1 MDTTLIFK
9 RNLEQIKLNK
19 KVIVNEGGQHSS
31 KTYSILQLLIF
42 LSQSCK
48 NKIFTIVG
56 ESIPFLKVG
65 AQRQFLEI
73 LQNENLF
80 DENMWNGSDRVYK
93 MGTNIFEFKAYD
105 VPSKAL
111 GAKRHF
117 LFINEVINIPYE
129 TYQNLEGR
137 TDILTFVDYNPSF
150 EFFIHQKVLQQNNV
164 GYVHSTYKDN
174 KYLPQKIVETI
185 ERYKEYDLNRWNV
198 MGLGVIGSNDGLV
211 FNNWNIIDN
220 FPSSEKITYGMDFG
234 FTNDPSTCISVFKQ
248 GGELYVDEI
257 FYGLGMT
264 NADISDMMV
273 KCNLRKRYDE
283 IYADSAEPKS
293 IDELHKRGWNIK
305 GATKGP
311 DSVMKGIDLMK
322 QYKIN
327 VSKRSINLIK
337 ELRQYQWLKDR
348 DGQLTNK
355 AGGADHLIDALRYAI
370 MSMDNKSFNHIRIR

>member
-1 MDTTLIFK
+1 ML
-9 RNLEQIKLNK
+9 
-19 KVIVNEGGQHSS
+19 NEGKTLMVNQGGTSSS
-31 KTYSILQLLIF
+31 KTYSIIQLIIF
-42 LSQSCK
+42 IASISK
-48 NKIFTIVG
+48 NNIFSIVS
-56 ESIPFLKVG
+56 ESIPHLKRGSMRDFLNIMITEGLFIDADWNRSNNIYNFKDNIIEFFSVEDEAKCRG
-65 AQRQFLEI
+65 GRRDYLFVNEANNINYETFDQLEI
-73 LQNENLF
+73 
-80 DENMWNGSDRVYK
+80 RTK
-93 MGTNIFEFKAYD
+93 KAT
-105 VPSKAL
+105 
-111 GAKRHF
+111 
-117 LFINEVINIPYE
+117 FI
-129 TYQNLEGR
+129 
-137 TDILTFVDYNPSF
+137 DYNPVQTFWGHNLIGRDYSA
-150 EFFIHQKVLQQNNV
+150 FIK
-164 GYVHSTYKDN
+164 STYKDN
-174 KYLPQKIVETI
+174 PYLEQKIIDGI
-185 ERYKEYDLNRWNV
+185 ERKKELDPNGWLVY
-198 MGLGVIGSNDGLV
+198 GLGEIGSLDGLV

-220 FPSSEKITYGMDFG
+220 FPISDKITYGMDFG
-234 FTNDPSTCISVFKQ
+234 FTNDPSTCIGIFKQ

-264 NADISDMMV
+264 NADISDMMF

-311 DSVMKGIDLMK
+311 DSIMKGIDLMK

-370 MSMDNKSFNHIRIR
+370 MSMDNKNFNVIRIR